1 MKREIAVIIGVLRQ
15 EAHEQG
21 CNSDEKAQFASELL
35 SSIANLIEEEI
46 NNLEQVMF
54 GEPCGEDAGLD
65 EIADWAGEL
74 LMSERSD
81 TPVVQRTERGWG
93 GHFCCAHRC
102 LFRRNTLLEY
112 NDIKIVVSTVGGMR
126 DLKEEGFKEIGYQ
139 RHYETM
145 AFRSDPEDTRY
156 HDIDVSS
163 QVYFESP
170 WSIDH
175 LDADDE
181 ANAMHE
187 AVVKE
192 ISERLLK
199 GESFQQDN
207 D

>member
-1 MKREIAVIIGVLRQ
+1 MSNAALN
-15 EAHEQG
+15 AH
-21 CNSDEKAQFASELL
+21 
-35 SSIANLIEEEI
+35 I
-46 NNLEQVMF
+46 MF
-54 GEPCGEDAGLD
+54 GEPCGEDVGLD

-112 NDIKIVVSTVGGMR
+112 QDIKIVVSTVGLMQ
-126 DLKEEGFKEIGYQ
+126 DYHAPGFPNEISFDEIGHNRY
-139 RHYETM
+139 YETM
-145 AFRSDPEDTRY
+145 AFHSDPDDTRY
-156 HDIDVSS
+156 HDVDVSR
-163 QVYFESP
+163 QVYFESS

-192 ISERLLK
+192 ITTRLLQ
-199 GESFQQDN
+199 GETFNED
-207 D
+207 DE